1 LFDNFD
7 LSNSILWASNM
18 KFVFKIMLFI
28 ESKIKFY
35 IRHDYLSIK
44 RSNDTF
50 LLNFLKL
57 LFKLCAVW
65 LGNKAFTKSS
75 STEELWSYMIN
86 SILFSKSNKLISSI
100 KIDATAYLSINV
112 AVLSY
117 YLFFRAV
124 FLVFILYLLNKISFY
139 LLFEIHLGKSESFSI
154 SNLDLKTFV

>member
-1 LFDNFD
+1 MFNNID

-18 KFVFKIMLFI
+18 KLEFKIILFL

-35 IRHDYLSIK
+35 IKHDFLSIK

-57 LFKLCAVW
+57 LFKLIADW
-65 LGNKAFTKSS
+65 LGNKAFYKSS
-75 STEELWSYMIN
+75 STDELWSYIIN
-86 SILFSKSNKLISSI
+86 SILLFSKSKKLISSI
-100 KIDATAYLSINV
+100 KIDAISYLSINV

-124 FLVFILYLLNKISFY
+124 FLVLILCLLKIS
-139 LLFEIHLGKSESFSI
+139 LNLFIEVNLGISECFSNPNLELKS
-154 SNLDLKTFV
+154 FV